1 LLLVLRMLE
10 ERVYRMGPARWS
22 SFAKCLCSLYL
33 GVCSGGVC
41 GAECLQTELNVVIF
55 EPSRTRD
62 RAIKCLLI

>member
-1 LLLVLRMLE
+1 
-10 ERVYRMGPARWS
+10 MGPARWS